1 MKKLVLF
8 AVGFCV
14 MGFGL
19 VGLINT
25 ASSFWWQGLVFLIL
39 FSVGLDI
46 FVSAVTFAPADPNRF
61 MAALGEMQDGMKD
74 EIKEEIMDEIRQ

>member
-1 MKKLVLF
+1 MKQIVLF

-14 MGFGL
+14 MGLGL

-25 ASSFWWQGLVFLIL
+25 ASSFWWQGFVFLIL

-46 FVSAVTFAPADPNRF
+46 FVSAATSAPVDPNRL
-61 MAALGEMQDGMKD
+61 MAALGEMKD
-74 EIKEEIMDEIRQ
+74 EIKEEVMDEIQQ

>member
-1 MKKLVLF
+1 MKQIVLF

-14 MGFGL
+14 MGLGL

-25 ASSFWWQGLVFLIL
+25 ASSFWWQGFVFLIL

-46 FVSAVTFAPADPNRF
+46 FVSAATSAPVDPNRL
-61 MAALGEMQDGMKD
+61 MAATSGAVSRAMRERRFPCCL
-74 EIKEEIMDEIRQ
+74 